1 MSHKITY
8 LMILQIT
15 LICTNFLYDWHSQ
28 ELNTFKLVIFGLLIG
43 FSVILIANY
52 CKFSN
57 DLIQVIH
64 AVKRTLNGNLTTRI
78 FANGTPIFNE
88 MVFSINELIEKLEK
102 IQVETIQTHAA
113 RKSLL
118 SSISHDIRTPLTSI
132 IGYLDAL
139 KDDIAASEEEKKE
152 YLNIVSKKSNN
163 LKQLIDEIF
172 NMAKLDADEMPL
184 QPDII
189 DFSEITRE
197 LLIEYLPE
205 IKRSELELKINI
217 PERKCLIMADRLSI
231 VRIIE
236 NILKNAILYGKEGKE
251 GKVLGIELKENDKEF
266 ELLIWDRGPGIP
278 KTESEKVFERMYRGD
293 QSRSSGHSGSGL
305 GLSIAKALIEKNQG
319 RVWVDSTPYIKTTF
333 GIAFGKIKLT
343 RT

>member
-57 DLIQVIH
+57 DFIQVIH

-88 MVFSINELIEKLEK
+88 MVFSINELVEKLEK

-236 NILKNAILYGKEGKE
+236 NILKNAILYGKEGK
-251 GKVLGIELKENDKEF
+251 VLGIELKENDKEF